1 MSACDDYK
9 GLLMGLIDHEL
20 TPEEASDVRQH
31 LTRCAQCRQE
41 YEQLREAA
49 SKIEAIS
56 FKEPTDEVLDSLWNA
71 PYSHFT
77 RISGIAMIISGWAA
91 LILYILYEWIAN
103 DGHALFP
110 KIGVATITVGFLIL
124 LFTAIRERVAKY
136 KIDPYRE
143 VVR

>member
-20 TPEEASDVRQH
+20 TPEEASEVRQH
-31 LTRCAQCRQE
+31 LTRCARCRQE
-41 YEQLREAA
+41 YEQLSETA

-56 FKEPTDEVLDSLWNA
+56 FKEPTDEVLGSLWNA

-77 RISGIAMIISGWAA
+77 RISGIAMIVGGWAA

-103 DGHALFP
+103 NGHALFP
-110 KIGVATITVGFLIL
+110 KIGVATIAVGFLIL
-124 LFTAIRERVAKY
+124 LFTAIRERAAKY